1 MALRTLLMNG
11 WIIDGTGREAFPG
24 SVAIDDGRL
33 PSVGT
38 VEVSRDDECIDCAG
52 LTILPGLVDA
62 HVHLIDDN
70 ITNAYEAEL
79 ARSIPEAT
87 VDAAA
92 NAERL
97 LRLGFTTVREAGTRA
112 NIGVAVR
119 DGVRAKKIRG
129 PRVVTAGTI
138 ISTPGGLGDFF
149 PSHLFERAPYYPSS
163 QSSLVVGPAEA
174 RAVVRRQVKDG
185 VDWIKVGV
193 SGTGFNPR
201 CPADRV
207 AISDEEL
214 GAVIDE
220 AAVQRRP
227 VMAHAESRE
236 SIVAAAR
243 AGVRTI
249 EHGVYLDDEGVEAML
264 AGGVALC
271 PTLAMYSAFAERGGD
286 FGIPKDIVEQHRRT
300 HNSHVESVRKA
311 YAAGVPIIAGG
322 DAGLAHFPQGRCV
335 EEIARYVELIG
346 MSSLEALATIT
357 RVAAEVLGLGE
368 AVGTLERGKLADLVL
383 VRADPADCVTALQ
396 DPANVVGVFQE
407 GELVHEVDRPAPRL
421 ERGRAPAPQAVQGR

>member
-1 MALRTLLMNG
+1 MRSLLTNG
-11 WIIDGTGREAFPG
+11 WIIDGTGRAPFLG
-24 SVAIDDGRL
+24 SVAIESSRFVD
-33 PSVGT
+33 VG
-38 VEVSRDDECIDCAG
+38 EAEPMRDDVVVDCAG
-52 LTILPGLVDA
+52 MTIIPGLIDA

-70 ITNAYEAEL
+70 IHNAYEAEL
-79 ARSIPEAT
+79 AKSVPEAT
-87 VDAAA
+87 LDAVA

-97 LRLGFTTVREAGTRA
+97 LRLGFTTVREAGTRS

-119 DGVRAKKIRG
+119 DAIRAGKIRG

-149 PSHLFERAPYYPSS
+149 PSHVFERAPYYGSS
-163 QSSLVVGPAEA
+163 QSSLVTGPAEA
-174 RAVVRRQVKDG
+174 RALVRRQVKDG

-207 AISDEEL
+207 AISDDEL

-236 SIVAAAR
+236 SIVKAAR
-243 AGVRTI
+243 GGVRTI
-249 EHGVYLDDEGVEAML
+249 EHGVFLDDEGVEAML
-264 AGGVALC
+264 SRGVSLC
-271 PTLAMYSAFAERGGD
+271 PTLAMYSAFAERGSD
-286 FGIPKDIVEQHRRT
+286 FGIPKEIVEEHRRT
-300 HNSHVESVRKA
+300 HERHVNSVRRA
-311 YAAGVPIIAGG
+311 HEAGIRIIAGG

-335 EEIARYVELIG
+335 EEVERYVELVG

-357 RVAAEVLGLGE
+357 GAAAEALGLGE
-368 AVGTLERGKLADLVL
+368 VVGTIERGKLADLVML
-383 VRADPADCVTALQ
+383 RADPADAVSALQ
-396 DPANVVGVFQE
+396 DHVNVATVIHE
-407 GELVHEVDRPAPRL
+407 GELVTDPGSLWP
-421 ERGRAPAPQAVQGR
+421 ERRQVLGSTSDDGGG